1 MQPAKIMVEY
11 QVKMVEL
18 AQDIFVGK
26 KIKSVR
32 YASQEELEDL
42 NWDDELIVLELE
54 DGTLFYPIRDAEG
67 NGPAILSVQIPGTNV
82 GPAEFHFF

>member
-1 MQPAKIMVEY
+1 MKTMVEY
-11 QVKMVEL
+11 QVERLEM

-42 NWDDELIVLELE
+42 YWDDELIVLELE
-54 DGTLFYPIRDAEG
+54 DGTLFYPSRDGEG
-67 NGPAILSVQIPGTNV
+67 NNSGVLVVQLPS
-82 GPAEFHFF
+82 AKFHQF

>member
-1 MQPAKIMVEY
+1 MKAMIEY
-11 QVKMVEL
+11 QVERMEL

-42 NWDDELIVLELE
+42 HWDEELIVLELE
-54 DGTLFYPIRDAEG
+54 DGTLFYPSKDAEG
-67 NGPAILSVQIPGTNV
+67 NNSGVLVVQLTY
-82 GPAEFHFF
+82 AEFHQF

>member
-1 MQPAKIMVEY
+1 MKTIVEY
-11 QVKMVEL
+11 QVERMEL

-42 NWDDELIVLELE
+42 HWDDELIVLELE
-54 DGTLFYPIRDAEG
+54 DGTLFYPSRDGEG
-67 NGPAILSVQIPGTNV
+67 NNSGVLFVQP
-82 GPAEFHFF
+82 PSAEFHQF